1 MHVLIRARVD
11 VLARGSWP
19 FKCAPWRLPATGI
32 GEMNC
37 SRFPGGGGFDI
48 RIEFGEEFV

>member
-1 MHVLIRARVD
+1 MYLPEDPGHSSAR
-11 VLARGSWP
+11 
-19 FKCAPWRLPATGI
+19 PWRLPATGI

-37 SRFPGGGGFDI
+37 SRFPGGGSFDI